1 MIFNRIDE
9 PLEYGS
15 PLTNTA
21 SDFAEPRQEPGW
33 FTGVFDAIWGGV
45 RSAGL
50 ESLSAAQGV
59 VSELKIGDDAY
70 RARLDMLAKENRY
83 EAALEVP
90 DPETTSRAAS
100 LVYGVTNGMTK
111 IGMSAPALMIPGPLG
126 PVAAASLFG
135 AQMGINRTQT
145 LKDQG
150 VDDATAKKAGLASG
164 VMNTAWSLV
173 PGAVGARVA
182 TRAATGAALGAFTAA
197 SENAAIHTIL
207 QNADYSKVAEQFDP
221 FNLEDV
227 AINAVVGGVMGG
239 IMPASPRRADPTR
252 YHDES
257 GKDVTVEVEDAARV
271 RAEGNAAA
279 ANLPVEQENGA
290 KVEAAKQEQFK
301 ARQQLNRGK
310 AVQMDAYSVDAERIK
325 ELHKVAVEKMAKD
338 AADGKISWQN
348 RARTSKESISQM
360 NEIAAHPDY
369 YRVATGHQLSDG
381 APVVAYGEAIPEVQL
396 GREETI
402 VDSQGVRYQARYAVV
417 DADRVLTS
425 NQVDG
430 TPNPLYAVE
439 TVDQP
444 KAVAGNGRIAGLA
457 EGYRRGTMDQYRA
470 DFLADKSH
478 GIDPTVIRD
487 MERPIL
493 VRLVHAE
500 ELPPDIGDRSNQRS
514 TSDLSMVEQAMTDA
528 QRIDYSRLSFTEDG
542 NVGVETMA
550 EFLRQLPQAERN
562 GLMVNGVPSDAAYR
576 RLDAAI
582 FQAAYQNPALTSLLD
597 ARSAPGGIG
606 TLLRSLRVLAP
617 RVVGLDGSGD
627 LDFRPILGEVLNEVQ
642 SSRAAGKGMPL
653 AELASQM
660 SMTRTP
666 EAQAV
671 LDFLASNEANKGG
684 YQGIVGVFT
693 DLADFAKAAMYSEAQ
708 GAGLFGENQK
718 PTRLDLMR
726 EFSRASGIKINEAE
740 FRPAENLADVV
751 KTDQIKKLSQSAEAL
766 ANELNIPYAGKV
778 SSSELNLPGEEAVKT
793 LGYKTVVERLRDYL
807 KRFATQDEKGRFFIS
822 SSSGH
827 QVEIRTKGLKKGAIQ
842 ARVSPYFHTHAS
854 TIPAVIH
861 KGQWSID
868 PLYKTRL
875 DGIKQF
881 HRITAVVELDGK
893 PVVESVKVAEDTQG
907 RFYYFLE
914 EPDTWHK
921 NKGAPDQDAPS
932 RADNT
937 SVDQTVEQ
945 LSTLS
950 SGLHSNSAT
959 NLASHITQN
968 RQSVKGE
975 GAPDQGAP
983 SRVNN
988 TSVDPTVEQLS
999 TKTNGLHSNGATY
1012 PRDDATQSR
1021 VLGRGVSDALNVEA
1035 ISGEQAGAIIERA
1048 EDVKRQAV
1056 IEQAL
1061 EQVRKS
1067 TADNTLQKQAAVQAL
1082 EDDPQMTLQIDGEDS
1097 SIAAAEFVAREEAR
1111 ADELM
1116 QKAERGTTEAVICAV
1131 LNNGI

>member
-9 PLEYGS
+9 PLEHGS
-15 PLTNTA
+15 PLTRTA
-21 SDFAEPRQEPGW
+21 SDFVDVSRQEPGL
-33 FTGVFDAIWGGV
+33 FTGAFDAIWGGI

-70 RARLDMLAKENRY
+70 RARLDELARENRY
-83 EAALEVP
+83 QASLDVP

-100 LVYGVTNGMTK
+100 LVYGVTNGIAK
-111 IGMSAPALMIPGPLG
+111 IGMSAPALLIPGPVG

-135 AQMGINRTQT
+135 SQIGINRTQT

-150 VDDATAKKAGLASG
+150 VDDETAKKAGVVSG
-164 VMNTAWSLV
+164 VMNTAWALV
-173 PGAVGARVA
+173 PGAVGARIA
-182 TRAATGAALGAFTAA
+182 TRAATGAALGAFSGANEVAT
-197 SENAAIHTIL
+197 IHTIL
-207 QNADYSKVAEQFDP
+207 QNADYSKVSEQFDP
-221 FNLEDV
+221 SNPVDV

-239 IMPASPRRADPTR
+239 IMPASSRRAHGSKTPEELLKEAEAAIPDPDPRRYVYR
-252 YHDES
+252 DEH
-257 GKDVTVEVEDAARV
+257 GNEVTVEIEDAARI
-271 RAEGNAAA
+271 RAEANAAA
-279 ANLPVEQENGA
+279 ANLPVKQENGA
-290 KVEAAKQEQFK
+290 KVEAAKREQRK

-310 AVQMDAYSVDAERIK
+310 AVQVDAYSVDAERI
-325 ELHKVAVEKMAKD
+325 EEQHRAAVEKMAKA

-369 YRVATGHQLSDG
+369 YRVATSHQLSDG
-381 APVVAYGEAIPEVQL
+381 APVVAYGEAISEVQL

-402 VDSQGVRYQARYAVV
+402 VDSQGARYKARYAVV

-439 TVDQP
+439 SVDQP

-457 EGYRRGTMDQYRA
+457 EGYRRGTMDQYRV
-470 DFLADKSH
+470 DFLADTSH
-478 GIDPTVIRD
+478 GIDPTVISG

-500 ELPPDIGDRSNQRS
+500 DLPVDIGDRSNQRS
-514 TSDLSMVEQAMTDA
+514 TSDLSMVEQAMKDA
-528 QRIDYSRLSFTEDG
+528 QRIDYSRLTFTENG

-582 FQAAYQNPALTSLLD
+582 FQAAYQNPSLTALLD

-606 TLLRSLRVLAP
+606 TLLRALRVLSP
-617 RVVGLDGSGD
+617 RVVGLDGSGE

-642 SSRAAGKGMPL
+642 SSRAAGRGMSL
-653 AELASQM
+653 DELASQM

-671 LDFLASNEANKGG
+671 LDFLADNERNKGG
-684 YQGIVGVFT
+684 YQGVVDAFT
-693 DLADFAKAAMYSEAQ
+693 DLADFAKAAMYSESQ
-708 GAGLFGENQK
+708 GAGLFGENPR

-726 EFSRASGIKINEAE
+726 EFSRVTGVNINEAD

-751 KTDQIKKLSQSAEAL
+751 KTVQIKKLAQSGEEL
-766 ANELNIPYAGKV
+766 AKKLRLPYAGEV
-778 SSSELNLPGEEAVKT
+778 SSAALRLPDVDSAKGMKFKP
-793 LGYKTVVERLRDYL
+793 LVEHLRTYL
-807 KRFATQDEKGRFFIS
+807 QRFAEQDAKGRAFIT
-822 SSSGH
+822 SSSGEK
-827 QVEIRTKGLKKGAIQ
+827 VEIRTKGIKKAASQ
-842 ARVSPYFHTHAS
+842 TRVSPYFCKHAA
-854 TIPAVIH
+854 TIPAVIRS
-861 KGQWSID
+861 GAWTVD
-868 PLYKTRL
+868 PLHKPRT

-881 HRITAVVELDGK
+881 HRVRAVVELDGE
-893 PVVESVKVAEDTQG
+893 VSVESVKVAEDVQG

-932 RADNT
+932 
-937 SVDQTVEQ
+937 
-945 LSTLS
+945 
-950 SGLHSNSAT
+950 G
-959 NLASHITQN
+959 
-968 RQSVKGE
+968 
-975 GAPDQGAP
+975 
-983 SRVNN
+983 VNN

-999 TKTNGLHSNGATY
+999 TLSNGLHSSGATY
-1012 PRDDATQSR
+1012 PKNNATQSR
-1021 VLGRGVSDALNVEA
+1021 VLGKGASASDALNVEA
-1035 ISGEQAGAIIERA
+1035 ISGAQAGAIIERA
-1048 EDVKRQAV
+1048 EDVKRQAI

-1061 EQVRKS
+1061 EQVRAS
-1067 TADNTLQKQAAVQAL
+1067 TADNTLQKQAAISAL
-1082 EDDPQMTLQIDGEDS
+1082 EDDPQMTLQLDGEDS

-1111 ADELM
+1111 ADELV
-1116 QKAERGTTEAVICAV
+1116 QEAEHGTTEAVICAV